1 MKTLESKVRENP
13 SDSKDY
19 LKQLRQ
25 ASNAITKLKED
36 TAFSLLSSYEINEV
50 LRKHQEEM
58 EAQIKEIGLHLTHYI

>member
-1 MKTLESKVRENP
+1 MRTLESKVKENP

-36 TAFSLLSSYEINEV
+36 SAFSLLSSYEINEV
-50 LRKHQEEM
+50 LRKHQEKM

>member
-1 MKTLESKVRENP
+1 VKENP